1 MNDNLEDTKPRPV
14 VTLPPETPND
24 SPPLPGVN
32 VSPAAERPATSPSTS
47 RQSVQSVRPEID
59 PPAGPPRWLFWGIIG
74 LFVLGMLAVVG
85 SVAAFRFVLEPAQQE
100 RIMQAVPFMEAF
112 LPPRPQP
119 GDVLPTPENASSE
132 ISPEE
137 LLSGLSLSVTA
148 TVEPEVAPDTMAE
161 ATIEPTLEATELP
174 LATAT
179 LVSTAQSTAQPTN
192 EPAQSGEIAPTLQP
206 ETVQSQPTTAAETSS
221 PSPIIPRT
229 VRLTGFNYQKQTW
242 NNCGPANATMALSFY
257 GWKQDQ
263 TYAAEFLKPGGR
275 EDRNVN
281 PSEMAA
287 FVNEQSAVDAIWRI
301 GGTVDLLKQL
311 LANNI
316 PVIVETGSMP
326 EGYDWLGH
334 YRTMVGY
341 DDNQGIFFILDS
353 FVGSDNP
360 GAGIIESYP
369 NFDEDWKQFN
379 RTFIVVYEPQRAELV
394 ERIMGDYMDDQAA
407 AQIALE
413 RATAEATANTTD
425 GHAWFNMGSSLSM
438 LGDYAR
444 AALAYDRA
452 RVEGIPWRMTWYQFG
467 PFEAYLQ
474 SGRVNEVIS
483 LVETN
488 LGNGG
493 EYVEETYY
501 WQGRA
506 LEAQGRANEAASA
519 YRSALRR
526 NPRYKA
532 AREALDSLGA

>member
-1 MNDNLEDTKPRPV
+1 MNDNLEDTKPRPA
-14 VTLPPETPND
+14 VTLPPETPKAPT
-24 SPPLPGVN
+24 PPPGTYVA
-32 VSPAAERPATSPSTS
+32 PAGARPATSPSTP
-47 RQSVQSVRPEID
+47 RQPIRPARPEIE
-59 PPAGPPRWLFWGIIG
+59 PPAGPPRWLFWGVIG
-74 LFVLGMLAVVG
+74 AFVLGMLAVLG

-100 RIMQAVPFMEAF
+100 RVMQALPFMEAF
-112 LPPRPQP
+112 LPPRPKP
-119 GDVLPTPENASSE
+119 GDVLPTPEAASND
-132 ISPEE
+132 ISPDD
-137 LLSGLSLSVTA
+137 LLNGLNLSGTA
-148 TVEPEVAPDTMAE
+148 TPETEAVTE
-161 ATIEPTLEATELP
+161 ATTEPTLAATDAP

-179 LVSTAQSTAQPTN
+179 LAPTDEPTAQPTI
-192 EPAQSGEIAPTLQP
+192 EPTQSSEVVP
-206 ETVQSQPTTAAETSS
+206 TVQSEVVQTQPTSEVETANTL
-221 PSPIIPRT
+221 PIIPRT

-242 NNCGPANATMALSFY
+242 NNCGPANVTMALSYY
-257 GWKQDQ
+257 GWEQDQ
-263 TYAAEFLKPGGR
+263 TYAADFLKPGGR
-275 EDRNVN
+275 EDKNVN

-287 FVNEQSAVDAIWRI
+287 FVNEQSAVDAVWRV
-301 GGTVDLLKQL
+301 GGSVDLIKQF

-341 DDNQGIFFILDS
+341 DDNQGVFFILDS

-360 GAGIIESYP
+360 GAGIVESYP

-394 ERIMGDYMDDQAA
+394 ERIMGDYMDEQAA
-407 AQIALE
+407 ARIALE
-413 RATAEATANTTD
+413 QATAEATADSTD

-438 LGDYAR
+438 LGDYER
-444 AALAYDRA
+444 AALAFDKA

-506 LEAQGRANEAASA
+506 LEAQGRSNEAASA
-519 YRSALRR
+519 YRSALSR
-526 NPRYKA
+526 NPRYTA
-532 AREALDSLGA
+532 ARDALDSLGA

>member
-14 VTLPPETPND
+14 VSLPPEAPKEPTP
-24 SPPLPGVN
+24 PPGTYAAPAGV
-32 VSPAAERPATSPSTS
+32 RPSTS
-47 RQSVQSVRPEID
+47 PATPRQPVRPARPDIE
-59 PPAGPPRWLFWGIIG
+59 PPSGPPRWLFWGVIAA
-74 LFVLGMLAVVG
+74 FVLGMLAVVG

-100 RIMQAVPFMEAF
+100 RVMQALPFMEAF
-112 LPPRPQP
+112 LPPRPKP
-119 GDVLPTPENASSE
+119 GDVLPTPESASNDV
-132 ISPEE
+132 SPED
-137 LLSGLSLSVTA
+137 LLNGLSLSGTATPEAEATTDAAAEA
-148 TVEPEVAPDTMAE
+148 TVEPTL
-161 ATIEPTLEATELP
+161 EPTDAP
-174 LATAT
+174 QATAT
-179 LVSTAQSTAQPTN
+179 LAPTEEPTAQPTS
-192 EPAQSGEIAPTLQP
+192 EPTESSEVAPTAQA
-206 ETVQSQPTTAAETSS
+206 ESVQAEPTAAVEMVSQ
-221 PSPIIPRT
+221 SPIIPRT

-242 NNCGPANATMALSFY
+242 NNCGPANVTMALSYY
-257 GWKQDQ
+257 GWEQDQ
-263 TYAAEFLKPGGR
+263 TYAADFLKPGGR
-275 EDRNVN
+275 EDKNVN
-281 PSEMAA
+281 PAEMAA
-287 FVNEQSAVDAIWRI
+287 FVNEQSAVDAVWRV
-301 GGTVDLLKQL
+301 GGTVDLIKQL

-341 DDNQGIFFILDS
+341 DDNQGVFTILDS

-360 GAGIIESYP
+360 GAGILESYP
-369 NFDEDWKQFN
+369 NFDDDWKQFN

-394 ERIMGDYMDDQAA
+394 ERIMGDYMDEQAA

-413 RATAEATANTTD
+413 QATAEATADTTD

-438 LGDYAR
+438 LGDYER
-444 AALAYDRA
+444 AALAFDKA

-506 LEAQGRANEAASA
+506 LEAQGLSNEAASA
-519 YRSALRR
+519 YRSALSR
-526 NPRYKA
+526 NPRYTA

>member
-1 MNDNLEDTKPRPV
+1 MNDNLEDTKPRPA
-14 VTLPPETPND
+14 VTLPLEAPKEPTP
-24 SPPLPGVN
+24 PPGAFPP
-32 VSPAAERPATSPSTS
+32 PAGQPMTSPVTP
-47 RQSVQSVRPEID
+47 RQPIRTVRPEIE
-59 PPAGPPRWLFWGIIG
+59 PPAGPPRWLFWGVIAA
-74 LFVLGMLAVVG
+74 FVLGMLAVLG

-100 RIMQAVPFMEAF
+100 RVMQALPFMEAF
-112 LPPRPQP
+112 LPPRPKP
-119 GDVLPTPENASSE
+119 GDVLPTPEAASNDVSPEDLLGGLNLASSPT
-132 ISPEE
+132 PEPANE
-137 LLSGLSLSVTA
+137 ADVTA
-148 TVEPEVAPDTMAE
+148 EPS
-161 ATIEPTLEATELP
+161 IEPTIEETDAPE
-174 LATAT
+174 ATAT
-179 LVSTAQSTAQPTN
+179 IAPTDEPTAQPTS
-192 EPAQSGEIAPTLQP
+192 EPTQSSEVVPTEQT
-206 ETVQSQPTTAAETSS
+206 ESVQAQPTTAVETVNE
-221 PSPIIPRT
+221 SPIIPRT

-242 NNCGPANATMALSFY
+242 NNCGPANITMALSYY
-257 GWKQDQ
+257 GWEQDQ
-263 TYAAEFLKPGGR
+263 TYAEDFLKPGGR
-275 EDRNVN
+275 EDKNVN
-281 PSEMAA
+281 PAEMAA
-287 FVNEQSAVDAIWRI
+287 FVNDQSAVDAIWRV
-301 GGTVDLLKQL
+301 GGTVDLIKQF

-341 DDNQGIFFILDS
+341 DDNQGVFFILDS

-394 ERIMGDYMDDQAA
+394 ERIMGSYMDEQAA

-413 RATAEATANTTD
+413 QATAEATADTTD

-438 LGDYAR
+438 LGDYER
-444 AALAYDRA
+444 AALAFDRS

-506 LEAQGRANEAASA
+506 YESQGRANEAASA

-526 NPRYKA
+526 NPRYTA